1 VVKLPV
7 DVSVPIPATVVNSLS
22 PFAAT
27 NVASPVSTK
36 VFSIRVNPVSSVCVD
51 TLNERF
57 GLNLNERDQLLF
69 DQFEQ
74 TWLAN
79 QDVVARARNNTF
91 DNFRL
96 VFDREFEKTLIGR
109 CKATRRWCRASST
122 TKSSATP

>member
-1 VVKLPV
+1 MSGKGTRRG
-7 DVSVPIPATVVNSLS
+7 ALS
-22 PFAAT
+22 E
-27 NVASPVSTK
+27 
-36 VFSIRVNPVSSVCVD
+36 IVD

-69 DQFEQ
+69 DQFE

-79 QDVVARARNNTF
+79 DGVVARARNNTF

-109 CKATRRWCRASST
+109 MQGNEAIVSRILDDEEFSDALMELYRVYQQA
-122 TKSSATP
+122 